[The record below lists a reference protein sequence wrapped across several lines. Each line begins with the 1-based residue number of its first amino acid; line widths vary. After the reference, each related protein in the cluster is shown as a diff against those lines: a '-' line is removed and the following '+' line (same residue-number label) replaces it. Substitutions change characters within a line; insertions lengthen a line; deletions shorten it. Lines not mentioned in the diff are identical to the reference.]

1 MLISNVVNFTNVRL
15 CYDEVCAIR
24 NINFTIPENTITAV
38 IGPNGGGK
46 STILKLLSGLLK
58 PDKGAVSIKKGY
70 NVGYVSQ
77 FSDFDLTFPITVLE
91 MVLSGTL
98 CQKIKPFCRYTNDQ
112 KSKATD
118 ALKRV
123 SLQGYEHRGINQLS
137 GGELK
142 RAVIAR
148 VLASDADI
156 IVLDE
161 PDSSLD
167 VEAARDLY
175 KVLLNIKKD
184 KTILIA
190 SHHLNEVLGISDNVL
205 YVMSDAKMFESPD
218 EVLEKLK
225 GGIII

>member
-1 MLISNVVNFTNVRL
+1 MKSSDSVQFEDVRF
-15 CYDEVCAIR
+15 CYGEVCAIK
-24 NINFTIPENTITAV
+24 NISFTIPKNTITAV

-46 STILKLLSGLLK
+46 STILKLLSDLLK
-58 PDKGAVSIKKGY
+58 PDKGTVYIKKGY

-77 FSDFDLTFPITVLE
+77 FSDFDLSFPITVMD

-98 CQKIKPFCRYTNDQ
+98 CRKIKPFCRYTNEQ
-112 KSKATD
+112 KLKAID
-118 ALKRV
+118 SLKRV
-123 SLQGYEHRGINQLS
+123 SLGGYELRGINQLS
-137 GGELK
+137 GGQLK

-148 VLASDADI
+148 ALASDADI

-175 KVLLNIKKD
+175 NVLLKIRND

-190 SHHLNEVLGISDNVL
+190 SHHLNEVLDISDSVL

-218 EVLEKLK
+218 KVLEKLK

>member
-1 MLISNVVNFTNVRL
+1 MVSEAVVKFDKVRF

-24 NINFTIPENTITAV
+24 NIDFAIPENSITAV

-46 STILKLLSGLLK
+46 STVLKILSGILKA
-58 PDKGAVSIKKGY
+58 DKGKVTIKKNY

-77 FSDFDLTFPITVLE
+77 FSDFDLSFPITVMD

-98 CQKIKPFCRYTNDQ
+98 CQRIRPFCKYKEEHRL
-112 KSKATD
+112 KAID
-118 ALKRV
+118 SIKRV
-123 SLQGYEHRGINQLS
+123 SLAGFENRGINQLS
-137 GGELK
+137 GGQLK

-148 VLASDADI
+148 VLASEADI

-167 VEAARDLY
+167 VNAAKDLY
-175 KVLLNIKKD
+175 HILLDIKKD

-190 SHHLNEVLGISDNVL
+190 SHHLNEVLDISDQVL
-205 YVMSDAKMFESPD
+205 YIMAEGRMFTSPG
-218 EVLEKLK
+218 EVKKKLE

>member
-1 MLISNVVNFTNVRL
+1 MKNRSVIDFDNVRF

-24 NINFTIPENTITAV
+24 NINFSIEENTITSI

-46 STILKLLSGLLK
+46 STILKLLSGLLS
-58 PDKGAVSIKKGY
+58 PDRGTVSVNEKYTI
-70 NVGYVSQ
+70 GYVSQ
-77 FSDFDLTFPITVLE
+77 ISDFDLSFPITVLD

-98 CQKIKPFCRYTNDQ
+98 CRQIKPFCRY
-112 KSKATD
+112 KSIQVDKAHD
-118 ALKRV
+118 SLKRV
-123 SLQGYEHRGINQLS
+123 GLGGHGNRGINQLS

-167 VEAARDLY
+167 VDAARDLY
-175 KVLLNIKKD
+175 GVLSDLKRD

-190 SHHLNEVLGISDNVL
+190 SHHLNEVLDISDQVL
-205 YVMSDAKMFESPD
+205 YVMSDARMFRSPGEVKKM
-218 EVLEKLK
+218 LG
-225 GGIII
+225 GGIIL